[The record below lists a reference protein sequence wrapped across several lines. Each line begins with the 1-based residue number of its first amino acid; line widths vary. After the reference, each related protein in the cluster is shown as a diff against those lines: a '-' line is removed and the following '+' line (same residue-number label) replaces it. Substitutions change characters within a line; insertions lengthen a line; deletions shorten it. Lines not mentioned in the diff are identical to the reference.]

1 MQYIAA
7 VEEIASRM
15 QHSRDHVRRES
26 AATGAIAEN
35 ITILSVQISH
45 AAAAAAADT
54 SNIMLEAKR
63 DASNAT
69 HQLRGQIVMMTMV
82 FEQLDSMRGPAN

>member
-45 AAAAAAADT
+45 AAAADT

-63 DASNAT
+63 DASNAN

>member
-45 AAAAAAADT
+45 AAAAADT

>member
-45 AAAAAAADT
+45 AAAAADT

-63 DASNAT
+63 DASKAT

>member
-45 AAAAAAADT
+45 AAAAADT
-54 SNIMLEAKR
+54 SNHRLEAKR

>member
-26 AATGAIAEN
+26 AATGAIAEK

-45 AAAAAAADT
+45 AAAAADT

>member
-45 AAAAAAADT
+45 AAAAADT
-54 SNIMLEAKR
+54 STIMLEAKR